1 MIDIKSDSRKIK
13 KGDKFVALR
22 GISSDGHDY
31 IDKAIELGASE
42 IIVEEKRKDYDI
54 KTTVVE
60 NTREYLNKYLY
71 DNYHNII
78 EDMTIIGI
86 TGTNG
91 KTTSCYLTY
100 QALNKLGYKCGYIG
114 TVGFFLE
121 DKVRDL
127 PNTNPDICEMYDMIV
142 EAYDKGFKYIVLE
155 ASSQGIAFGRIETLE
170 FDYAV
175 FTNLTRDHLDYH
187 KTMENYALAKQQLFK
202 QLKKKGLGIINIDD
216 SYSVY
221 YKIGSYVTY
230 GFGDSD
236 YRITDYKM
244 NALGT
249 TFTINDKYVINSKL
263 IGKYNIYN
271 MLVTYIILTKIG
283 LSYDDIKEVFK
294 ELNPPSGRMDIIKH
308 DTNTIVIDYA
318 HTPDA
323 MENIIKTIKE
333 IEHEHLYIVFGCT
346 GSRDRVKRPIMTSI
360 ALNSADFVYITSDD
374 LHEETYDEIVNDML
388 KDNKLNNY
396 VLIED
401 RKKAVTEAISKLNK
415 NDILLILGKGHE
427 EYIIIGKDKI
437 PYNDRKAVL
446 EILGQKE
453 TVNN

>member
-42 IIVEEKRKDYDI
+42 IIVEEVNKKYDV
-54 KTTVVE
+54 KTTIVE

-71 DNYHNII
+71 DNYHHII
-78 EDMTIIGI
+78 EDMTIIGL

-91 KTTSCYLTY
+91 KTTSCYLIY
-100 QALNKLGYKCGYIG
+100 QALNKLGYKCAYIG

-155 ASSQGIAFGRIETLE
+155 ASSQGIAYGRIETLE

-202 QLKKKGLGIINIDD
+202 QLKKNGLGIVNADD
-216 SYSVY
+216 SYAIY
-221 YKIGSYVTY
+221 YKIGSYITY
-230 GFGDSD
+230 GFNDSE
-236 YRITDYKM
+236 YTITSYDITKD
-244 NALGT
+244 GI
-249 TFTINDKYVINSKL
+249 TFTINDEYTIKSKL

-271 MLVTYIILTKIG
+271 LLVTYIILDRIG
-283 LSYDDIKEVFK
+283 ISYEDMKDIFL
-294 ELNPPSGRMDIIKH
+294 ELNPPSGRMDIIKYES
-308 DTNTIVIDYA
+308 NTIVIDYA

-323 MENIIKTIKE
+323 MENIINTIKE
-333 IEHEHLYIVFGCT
+333 INHEHLYIVFGCT
-346 GSRDRVKRPIMTSI
+346 GSRDRVKRPIMTSL
-360 ALNSADFVYITSDD
+360 ALTNSDFTYITSDD
-374 LHEETYDEIVNDML
+374 LHEESFEQIVDDML
-388 KDNKLNNY
+388 KDNTLNNY
-396 VLIED
+396 VVIED
-401 RKKAVTEAISKLNK
+401 RKNAVTEAINKLNK

-427 EYIIIGKDKI
+427 EFIIIGNNKI

-446 EILGQKE
+446 EIINEKQ
-453 TVNN
+453 TVNS

>member
-42 IIVEEKRKDYDI
+42 IIVEEVNKNYDV
-54 KTTVVE
+54 KVTVVD
-60 NTREYLNKYLY
+60 NTREYLNKYLH

-78 EDMTIIGI
+78 EEMTIIGL

-100 QALNKLGYKCGYIG
+100 QALNKLGYKCAYIG

-127 PNTNPDICEMYDMIV
+127 PNTNPDICEMYDMIS
-142 EAYDKGFKYIVLE
+142 EAYDNGFRYIVLE
-155 ASSQGIAFGRIETLE
+155 ASSQGIAYGRIETLE

-202 QLKKKGLGIINIDD
+202 QLKKNGLGIVNADD
-216 SYSVY
+216 SYAIY
-221 YKIGSYVTY
+221 YKIGSYITY
-230 GFGDSD
+230 GFNDSE
-236 YRITDYKM
+236 YTITDYSITKD
-244 NALGT
+244 GI
-249 TFTINDKYVINSKL
+249 TFTVNNQYTLSSKL

-271 MLVTYIILTKIG
+271 LLVTYILLDRIG
-283 LSYDDIKEVFK
+283 IAYEDIKNVFTT
-294 ELNPPSGRMDIIKH
+294 LNPPSGRMDIINYES
-308 DTNTIVIDYA
+308 NTIVIDYA

-323 MENIIKTIKE
+323 MENIINTIKE
-333 IEHEHLYIVFGCT
+333 INHEHLYIVFGCT
-346 GSRDRVKRPIMTSI
+346 GSRDRVKRPIMTSL
-360 ALNSADFVYITSDD
+360 ALTNSDFVYITSDD
-374 LHEETYDEIVNDML
+374 LHEEPFEQIVDDML
-388 KDNKLNNY
+388 KDNELNNY
-396 VLIED
+396 VVIED
-401 RKKAVTEAISKLNK
+401 RKKAVNEAINKLNK

-427 EYIIIGKDKI
+427 EYIIIGNNKI

-446 EILGQKE
+446 EIINNKE
-453 TVNN
+453 VVNS

>member
-1 MIDIKSDSRKIK
+1 MIDIKSDSRKVK
-13 KGDKFVALR
+13 KGDKFIALR

-42 IIVEEKRKDYDI
+42 IIVEEVKKDYDV
-54 KTTVVE
+54 KTTIVE

-78 EDMTIIGI
+78 EDMTIIGL

-91 KTTSCYLTY
+91 KTTSCYLIY

-155 ASSQGIAFGRIETLE
+155 ASSQGIAYGRIETLE
-170 FDYAV
+170 FDYAI

-202 QLKKKGLGIINIDD
+202 QLKKDGLGIVNIDD

-221 YKIGSYVTY
+221 YKIGSYITY
-230 GFGDSD
+230 GFNDSE
-236 YRITDYKM
+236 YQITDYNITKD
-244 NALGT
+244 GI
-249 TFTINDKYVINSKL
+249 TFTVNNKYVLNSKL

-271 MLVTYIILTKIG
+271 LLVTYIILDRLGIP
-283 LSYDDIKEVFK
+283 YEDIKNVFID
-294 ELNPPSGRMDIIKH
+294 LNPPSGRMDIIKY

-323 MENIIKTIKE
+323 MENIINTIKE
-333 IEHEHLYIVFGCT
+333 INHEHLYIVFGCT
-346 GSRDRVKRPIMTSI
+346 GSRDREKRPMMMQLS
-360 ALNSADFVYITSDD
+360 LNSADFTYVTCDD
-374 LHEETYDEIVNDML
+374 LHEESFEQIVDDML
-388 KDNKLNNY
+388 KNNTLNNY
-396 VLIED
+396 IIIED
-401 RKKAVTEAISKLNK
+401 RKSAVKEAINKLNK

-446 EILGQKE
+446 EIINEKQV
-453 TVNN
+453 VNS

>member
-42 IIVEEKRKDYDI
+42 IIVEEVNKKYDV
-54 KTTVVE
+54 KTTIVE
-60 NTREYLNKYLY
+60 NAREYLNKYLY
-71 DNYHNII
+71 DNYHHII
-78 EDMTIIGI
+78 EDMTIIGL

-91 KTTSCYLTY
+91 KTTSCYLIY
-100 QALNKLGYKCGYIG
+100 QALNKLGYKCAYIG

-155 ASSQGIAFGRIETLE
+155 ASSQGIAYGRIETLE

-202 QLKKKGLGIINIDD
+202 QLKKNGLGIVNADD
-216 SYSVY
+216 SYAIY
-221 YKIGSYVTY
+221 YKIGSYITY
-230 GFGDSD
+230 GFNDSE
-236 YRITDYKM
+236 YTITSYDITKD
-244 NALGT
+244 GI
-249 TFTINDKYVINSKL
+249 TFTINDEYTIKSKL

-271 MLVTYIILTKIG
+271 LLVTYIILDRIG
-283 LSYDDIKEVFK
+283 ISYEDMKDIFL
-294 ELNPPSGRMDIIKH
+294 ELNPPSGRMDIIKYES
-308 DTNTIVIDYA
+308 NTIVIDYA

-323 MENIIKTIKE
+323 MENIINTIKE
-333 IEHEHLYIVFGCT
+333 INHEHLYIVFGCT
-346 GSRDRVKRPIMTSI
+346 GSRDRVKRPIMTSL
-360 ALNSADFVYITSDD
+360 ALTNSDFTYITSDD
-374 LHEETYDEIVNDML
+374 LHEESFEQIVDDML
-388 KDNKLNNY
+388 KDNTLNNY
-396 VLIED
+396 VVIED
-401 RKKAVTEAISKLNK
+401 RKNAVTEAINKLNK

-427 EYIIIGKDKI
+427 EFIIIGNNKI

-446 EILGQKE
+446 EIINEKQ
-453 TVNN
+453 TVNS

>member
-42 IIVEEKRKDYDI
+42 IIVEEVNKEYNV
-54 KTTVVE
+54 KTTIVD

-71 DNYHNII
+71 DNYHHII

-91 KTTSCYLTY
+91 KTTTCYLIY
-100 QALNKLGYKCGYIG
+100 QSLNKLGYKCYYIG
-114 TVGFFLE
+114 TVDFFIE
-121 DKVRDL
+121 YKVRDL

-142 EAYDKGFKYIVLE
+142 EAYEKGFKYVVLE
-155 ASSQGIAFGRIETLE
+155 ASSQGIAYGRIETLE

-202 QLKKKGLGIINIDD
+202 QLKKKGLGIVNIDD
-216 SYSVY
+216 AYSVY
-221 YKIGSYVTY
+221 YKIGNYITY
-230 GFGDSD
+230 GFNDSE
-236 YRITDYKM
+236 YQITNYEITKD
-244 NALGT
+244 GI
-249 TFTINDKYVINSKL
+249 TFTINDEYTIKSKL

-271 MLVTYIILTKIG
+271 LLVAYIILDRIG
-283 LSYDDIKEVFK
+283 ISYEDMKNVFI
-294 ELNPPSGRMDIIKH
+294 ELNPPSGRMDIIKYNS
-308 DTNTIVIDYA
+308 NTIVIDYA

-323 MENIIKTIKE
+323 MENIINTIKE
-333 IEHEHLYIVFGCT
+333 INHEHLYIVFGCT
-346 GSRDRVKRPIMTSI
+346 GSRDRVKRPMMTSL
-360 ALNSADFVYITSDD
+360 ALTQSDFVYITSDD
-374 LHEETYDEIVNDML
+374 LHEETFEQITSDML
-388 KDNKLNNY
+388 KDNTLNNY
-396 VLIED
+396 VVIED
-401 RKKAVTEAISKLNK
+401 RKKAVNEAINKLNK

-427 EYIIIGKDKI
+427 EFIIKGKDKI

-446 EILGQKE
+446 EIINNKE
-453 TVNN
+453 VVNS

>member
-42 IIVEEKRKDYDI
+42 IIVEEVNKKYDV
-54 KTTVVE
+54 KTTIVE

-71 DNYHNII
+71 DNYHHII

-91 KTTSCYLTY
+91 KTTSCYLIY
-100 QALNKLGYKCGYIG
+100 QALNKLGYKCAYIG

-155 ASSQGIAFGRIETLE
+155 ASSQGIAYGRIETLE

-202 QLKKKGLGIINIDD
+202 QLKKNGLGIVNADD
-216 SYSVY
+216 SYAIY
-221 YKIGSYVTY
+221 YKIGSYITY
-230 GFGDSD
+230 GFNDSE
-236 YRITDYKM
+236 YTITSYDITKD
-244 NALGT
+244 GI
-249 TFTINDKYVINSKL
+249 TFTINDEYTIKSKL

-271 MLVTYIILTKIG
+271 LLVTYIILDRIG
-283 LSYDDIKEVFK
+283 ISYEDMKDIFL
-294 ELNPPSGRMDIIKH
+294 ELNPPSGRMDIIKYES
-308 DTNTIVIDYA
+308 NTIVIDYA

-323 MENIIKTIKE
+323 MENIINTIKE
-333 IEHEHLYIVFGCT
+333 INHEHLYIVFGCT
-346 GSRDRVKRPIMTSI
+346 GSRDRVKRPIMTSL
-360 ALNSADFVYITSDD
+360 ALTNSDFTYITSDD
-374 LHEETYDEIVNDML
+374 LHEESFEQIVDDML
-388 KDNKLNNY
+388 KDNTLNNY
-396 VLIED
+396 VVIED
-401 RKKAVTEAISKLNK
+401 RKNAVTEAINKLNK

-427 EYIIIGKDKI
+427 EFIIIGNNKI
-437 PYNDRKAVL
+437 QYNDRKAVL
-446 EILGQKE
+446 EIINEKQ
-453 TVNN
+453 TVNS